1 MRFNTEA
8 KERLNREHANGLE
21 LSAQLLKSQND
32 LKMLTDSKLDMART
46 STSQTA
52 EIKRLLQAKS
62 EVEAELSKV
71 SASLAAANSTTAN
84 IECEFGEILSNRDKE
99 IIEVCSLP

>member
-32 LKMLTDSKLDMART
+32 MKILIDSKMEMAGT

-62 EVEAELSKV
+62 EVETELSRT
-71 SASLAAANSTTAN
+71 SASLAAANSTAKN
-84 IECEFGEILSNRDKE
+84 VECQFGEILNNREKE
-99 IIEVCSLP
+99 ILEVCRIL